1 MEPVAGLE
9 HIHGDSS
16 YRSLVMSDPVPSK
29 RLHGE
34 AVLDDP
40 LILELL
46 NARLVGVFATLNG
59 DRAIHAVP
67 MWFAPHERSI
77 LLATGSRSAKVAN
90 IEVESRSTLVI
101 HDSRP
106 GYEVC
111 GVSIMGDAEIVR
123 GVSASPLVG
132 HVHRR
137 YIDESRDVPEA
148 VAAFLESDDVA
159 IRFRPQSAFTW
170 DQRETEAN
178 IALRAAAGALPLVTT
193 DARR

>member
-1 MEPVAGLE
+1 
-9 HIHGDSS
+9 
-16 YRSLVMSDPVPSK
+16 MSDPVPSK

-40 LILELL
+40 LVLELL
-46 NARLVGVFATLNG
+46 DARLVGVFATLNS

-67 MWFAPHERSI
+67 MWFASHERSI

-90 IEVESRSTLVI
+90 LEIESRSTFVV

-111 GVSIMGDAEIVR
+111 GVSMIGDAEMVC
-123 GVSASPLVG
+123 GVSASPLVRR
-132 HVHRR
+132 VHRR
-137 YIDESRDVPEA
+137 YIDETRDVPEA

-159 IRFRPQSAFTW
+159 IRFRPHSAFTW

-193 DARR
+193 DARK

>member
-1 MEPVAGLE
+1 
-9 HIHGDSS
+9 
-16 YRSLVMSDPVPSK
+16 MSDPVPSK
-29 RLHGE
+29 RVHGE

-40 LILELL
+40 LTLELL
-46 NARLVGVFATLNG
+46 DARLVGVFATLNTDG
-59 DRAIHAVP
+59 TIHAVP
-67 MWFAPHERSI
+67 MWFASHERSI

-111 GVSIMGDAEIVR
+111 GVSMIGDAEIVR
-123 GVSASPLVG
+123 GVSARPLVR

-137 YIDESRDVPEA
+137 YIDESRDVPDA
-148 VAAFLESDDVA
+148 VTAFLESDDVA
-159 IRFRPQSAFTW
+159 VRFRPRSAFTW